1 MCQPGMPCSLNPGL
15 WQTLSSVT
23 SDTPQDPL
31 DTREILN
38 HSQLLVYQLPS
49 LRASASAA
57 SLMQKC
63 FSVLLSYRA
72 GCPFSALPQHLVSPA
87 FFCFV
92 LFCLP
97 FLGPLP
103 PHMEVPQAR
112 GRIEL

>member
-15 WQTLSSVT
+15 WQTLSSAT

-49 LRASASAA
+49 LHASVSAA
-57 SLMQKC
+57 SLSEML
-63 FSVLLSYRA
+63 FSPPVLQGWMPLLGTAATS
-72 GCPFSALPQHLVSPA
+72 GVSCI
-87 FFCFV
+87 FFVCLFV
-92 LFCLP
+92 LP

-103 PHMEVPQAR
+103 PQMEVPQAR
-112 GRIEL
+112 GRFEL